1 VTAGDRP
8 IDDRRRPP
16 RLAAMSSHP
25 ATPDDEAPP
34 SLARRMRVR
43 FAIGAVGIVLLS
55 GAATAAV
62 ALTKLS
68 NIAEEVFPRGSQLHI
83 ARGVVETAYSGEPQT
98 FMILGSDRRAG
109 AKDAYDRND
118 PPHSDT
124 LLLVHLDPNYGQISV
139 LSIPRD
145 LLVTIVARNG
155 QVYSPSKINAA
166 YTIGSAEGSADRGVE
181 LAAKTVEHLLHIK
194 LNGVIDVS
202 FKGFRD
208 VVDTLGCVY
217 VNVDHRYFHQSE
229 ATESENYS
237 SINLQPG
244 YQKLCYENALSY
256 VRYRHGDSDFV
267 RVARQQD
274 FIRDLREQVPVSNLV
289 EEIDTVSKAVGKAVT
304 TTFSSSADQLIE
316 LAKLAAFSQQKP
328 LRQVKFQVENA
339 NAMIAGNSYVTS
351 SPALIKA
358 TVREFLH
365 GHEPLVIPSSSSSSS
380 HSHSHKASRGP
391 SSASLDL
398 FPVSSS
404 GKAMAL
410 NAAPSVPFPLDYPTL
425 QTGPAVPLEVHSY
438 TLEDQH
444 RHRHHAYVAVW
455 QQTGLGGYYDVE
467 GLDWVNIPL
476 FAHARSQRI
485 GGRTYLIVDDGA
497 HIHDIGWRVGRVI
510 YFVSNTLLE
519 DLSNAQMIAIAR
531 STTKLS

>member
-1 VTAGDRP
+1 
-8 IDDRRRPP
+8 
-16 RLAAMSSHP
+16 MSFPP
-25 ATPDDEAPP
+25 ATPTDEKAPP
-34 SLARRMRVR
+34 SLARSMRVR
-43 FAIGAVGIVLLS
+43 FAI
-55 GAATAAV
+55 AAV
-62 ALTKLS
+62 ALLLLS
-68 NIAEEVFPRGSQLHI
+68 GGATATVALTQLNHIAEEVFPRGSQLQI

-109 AKDAYDRND
+109 SKDAYDRND

-145 LLVTIVARNG
+145 LLVTITARDG

-181 LAAKTVEHLLHIK
+181 LAAKTVERLLHIK

-202 FKGFRD
+202 FTGFRD

-304 TTFSSSADQLIE
+304 TTFHSSAGQLIE

-339 NAMIAGNSYVTS
+339 NAMINGNSYVTS

-358 TVREFLH
+358 TVREFLY
-365 GHEPLVIPSSSSSSS
+365 GHTPLRLPSSPSSS

-410 NAAPSVPFPLDYPTL
+410 NAAPSLPFPLEYPAL
-425 QTGPAVPLEVHSY
+425 QTGPAVPLEVHAY

-476 FAHARSQRI
+476 FEHARQQKI
-485 GGRTYLIVDDGA
+485 GARSYLIVDDGS
-497 HIHDIGWRVGRVI
+497 HIHDIGWRVGKEI

-519 DLSNAQMIAIAR
+519 DLSNEQLIAIAH
-531 STTKLS
+531 STGRLH

>member
-1 VTAGDRP
+1 
-8 IDDRRRPP
+8 
-16 RLAAMSSHP
+16 MSFP
-25 ATPDDEAPP
+25 GATPLDEERPP
-34 SLARRMRVR
+34 SLARRMWLR
-43 FAIGAVGIVLLS
+43 FAIAGISILLLS
-55 GAATAAV
+55 GAATATI
-62 ALTKLS
+62 ALTRL
-68 NIAEEVFPRGSQLHI
+68 NHIAEEVFPKGNQIHV
-83 ARGVVETAYSGEPQT
+83 AKGVVEAAYSGEPQT

-109 AKDAYDRND
+109 SKDAYDRND

-139 LSIPRD
+139 LSVPRD
-145 LLVTIVARNG
+145 LLVSITTKSG
-155 QVYSPSKINAA
+155 QTYYPSKVNAA
-166 YTIGSAEGSADRGVE
+166 YTIGSAEGGTNRGVE
-181 LAAKTVEHLLHIK
+181 LAAQTVERLLHIK

-217 VNVDHRYFHQSE
+217 VNVDHRYLHQSE
-229 ATESENYS
+229 ATEAGNYS

-274 FIRDLREQVPVSNLV
+274 FLRNLREQVPVGNLV
-289 EEIDTVSKAVGKAVT
+289 GEIDTVSKAVGRAVT
-304 TTFSSSADQLIE
+304 TTFHSSAGQLIE

-339 NAMIAGNSYVTS
+339 NAMISGVSYVTS
-351 SPALIKA
+351 SPTLIKA

-365 GHEPLVIPSSSSSSS
+365 GHERLNLPASTTRGHHSS
-380 HSHSHKASRGP
+380 KNP

-398 FPVSSS
+398 YPVSSS
-404 GKAMAL
+404 AKAMAVT
-410 NAAPSVPFPLDYPTL
+410 AAPNVPFPLEFPSV
-425 QTGPAVPLEVHSY
+425 QTGPAIPQEVHVY
-438 TLEDQH
+438 TLPDEH
-444 RHRHHAYVAVW
+444 KHIHHAYVAVW
-455 QQTGLGGYYDVE
+455 QQDGLGGYYDVE
-467 GLDWVNIPL
+467 GMDWVNIPL
-476 FAHARSQRI
+476 FAHARVQQI
-485 GGRTYLIVDDGA
+485 GGRSYLLVDDGS
-497 HIHDIGWRVGRVI
+497 HIHDIGWRTGKVI

-531 STTKLS
+531 ATHRLQ